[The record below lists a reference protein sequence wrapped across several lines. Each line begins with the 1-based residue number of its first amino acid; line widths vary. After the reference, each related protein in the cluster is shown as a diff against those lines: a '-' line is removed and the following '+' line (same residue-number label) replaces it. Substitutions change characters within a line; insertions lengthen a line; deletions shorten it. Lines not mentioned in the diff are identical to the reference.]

1 MRWFWRF
8 LDSVRSRLD
17 AAVAAGSQICCEV
30 NRHEATVCNF
40 DDHYNIDNRSCRN
53 VSVYNAVCSGAPG
66 RHLRGTFE
74 AHLELIWGTLG
85 AHMKLIRGTLGAI
98 VPGGLLKFESVVGV
112 IVAATPWRVKITK
125 FSCPDLAPFH

>member
-1 MRWFWRF
+1 
-8 LDSVRSRLD
+8 
-17 AAVAAGSQICCEV
+17 
-30 NRHEATVCNF
+30 
-40 DDHYNIDNRSCRN
+40 
-53 VSVYNAVCSGAPG
+53 VYNAVCSGAPG